1 MFQIRNQNTMEGL
14 KDDFST
20 VVNENDLVTLEK
32 YCSQLEKIYQVDKKG
47 GGRGGGPGEGMNV
60 GFLMKSPKKSKLAL
74 RFAKGVGFYTKFFI
88 LHAVFRIG
96 ITHDC

>member
-1 MFQIRNQNTMEGL
+1 MEGL

-47 GGRGGGPGEGMNV
+47 GGRGGGPGGDECRVFDEKPQKIKTSFTFRERGRV
-60 GFLMKSPKKSKLAL
+60 LYEIFH
-74 RFAKGVGFYTKFFI
+74 FACSISYWYNTRLLTK
-88 LHAVFRIG
+88 
-96 ITHDC
+96 